1 MALDKYKKFM
11 KEKVTSGATETK
23 TGSYEGK
30 KKYMSYYNPN
40 AQLTNVV
47 KEVVVRVL
55 PNKDGLFFQQFK
67 KHSFKIG
74 TRKNAVCMYSRDAH
88 GETVGKECPFCDFL
102 EENKGSL
109 DKETQYT
116 LSAKDAYLILV
127 YDKTADEVKKFEV
140 NDYGITDILTALQN
154 LEELDPDIDGFN
166 IHFHKDERG
175 YAKVFKASPP
185 NNTLNELF
193 VTSKNVKSVPNIF
206 KEAIPTPNQFIMDS
220 IRSLFDLAIHAFAPT
235 FANGGQESNSP
246 DEDDA
251 PSSVSNYDPNADE
264 FEEHETNE
272 EVVLPEDSEE
282 DSGVDDIKKFLDER
296 KKKQ

>member
-11 KEKVTSGATETK
+11 KEKVSSGATETK
-23 TGSYEGK
+23 TSYDSK

-40 AQLTNVV
+40 AQLTNTV

-55 PNKDGLFFQQFK
+55 PNKDGLFFQQFR

-74 TRKNAVCMYSRDAH
+74 TRKNAVCMYSRDPH

-116 LSAKDAYLILV
+116 LAAKDAYLILV
-127 YDKTADEVKKFEV
+127 YDKSADEVKKFEV

-154 LEELDPDIDGFN
+154 LEDLDPDIDGFN
-166 IHFHKDERG
+166 IHFRKDERG
-175 YAKVFKASPP
+175 YGKVFKASPP
-185 NNTLNELF
+185 SNTLAELF
-193 VTSKNVKSVPNIF
+193 ATSKNVKSVPDIF

-235 FANGGQESNSP
+235 FADNSGGESNQS
-246 DEDDA
+246 EDDT
-251 PSSVSNYDPNADE
+251 PTSSSDYDPNADE
-264 FEEHETNE
+264 FDEKPVNE
-272 EVVLPEDSEE
+272 EIVLPDDPE
-282 DSGVDDIKKFLDER
+282 DSGVEDIKKFLDNR
-296 KKKQ
+296 KKK

>member
-11 KEKVTSGATETK
+11 KEKVISGATETK

-30 KKYMSYYNPN
+30 KKLSYFNPN
-40 AQLTNVV
+40 SQLLGGA

-55 PNKDGLFFQQFK
+55 PNKNGLFFQQFK

-74 TRKNAVCMYSRDAH
+74 TRKNAVCMYSIDSN
-88 GETVGKECPFCDFL
+88 GEPVGKECPFCDFL
-102 EENKGSL
+102 EENKDSL
-109 DKETQYT
+109 DRETQYQ

-127 YDKTADEVKKFEV
+127 YDELADEIKKLEV

-154 LEELDPDIDGFN
+154 LEDLDPDIDGFN
-166 IHFHKDERG
+166 IHFRKDERG

-185 NNTLNELF
+185 TNTLNELL
-193 VTSKNVKSVPNIF
+193 TISRNVKSIPDIF
-206 KEAIPTPNQFIMDS
+206 KEAIPAPNQFIMDS

-235 FANGGQESNSP
+235 FANSGQECNSAV
-246 DEDDA
+246 EDDA
-251 PSSVSNYDPNADE
+251 PTSVSNYDPNADE

-272 EVVLPEDSEE
+272 EVVLPEDPEE